1 MKEEITIG
9 QITNTHGLKGE
20 LKIFPLTDD
29 VKRFKKLKTV
39 LLKNEVKKVIWCK
52 IQSDNKVILKLEDID
67 TIEQAEKLKTEYI
80 RVRREDAAKLPEGRY
95 FVVDIVGCK
104 VVDTNGNEVGIVKE
118 VIFTGSNEVYWVKGK
133 KDVMVP
139 AIKSVVENIDIGNSI
154 ITIQPVEV
162 WNYED

>member
-39 LLKNEVKKVIWCK
+39 LLKNEEKKVIWCK

-139 AIKSVVENIDIGNSI
+139 AIKSVVEDIDIGNSI